1 MSIIRGM
8 TTKAPL
14 KPGPTAA
21 GSDKTLATGPWPEL
35 RAGAEILLETDAAL
49 RPLLSDIILPAASL
63 ADALSRL
70 LSQKLSARHLP
81 EELLQELFAAF
92 ADAVPDLDDIIAA
105 DIRTILTRDPA
116 ARDSLVPFLFF
127 KGFHALQSQRL
138 AHYLWN
144 TDRQHLALFLQ
155 NRISDLFAVDIHP
168 AARIGRGVMMDHATG
183 IVIGE
188 TAVVEDNVL
197 FWHNVTLGSRTF
209 NPGDRHPKIRKGAVI
224 GAHATLIGNIE
235 VGAEAKI
242 AAGSV
247 VISDVP
253 AGATVAG
260 APAKIV
266 ARA

>member
-1 MSIIRGM
+1 MGIIRGM
-8 TTKAPL
+8 MTNNPL
-14 KPGPTAA
+14 K
-21 GSDKTLATGPWPEL
+21 SDALPLLWPDL
-35 RAGAEILLETDAAL
+35 LAGAEKLARADDALAAL
-49 RPLLSDIILPAASL
+49 LLDIVLPATSFSDGL
-63 ADALSRL
+63 ARL
-70 LSQKLSARHLP
+70 LPQKLACRHLP
-81 EELLQELFAAF
+81 EKTLQDLYRAF
-92 ADAVPDLDDIIAA
+92 AEAVGDLEEIITA
-105 DIRTILTRDPA
+105 DMQTIMARDPA
-116 ARDSLVPFLFF
+116 AKDSLVPFLFF

-197 FWHNVTLGSRTF
+197 FWHNVTLGSRSF

-235 VGAEAKI
+235 VGEGAKI

-247 VISDVP
+247 VITDVP
-253 AGATVAG
+253 PGATVAG
-260 APAKIV
+260 TPAKVV
-266 ARA
+266 ARP